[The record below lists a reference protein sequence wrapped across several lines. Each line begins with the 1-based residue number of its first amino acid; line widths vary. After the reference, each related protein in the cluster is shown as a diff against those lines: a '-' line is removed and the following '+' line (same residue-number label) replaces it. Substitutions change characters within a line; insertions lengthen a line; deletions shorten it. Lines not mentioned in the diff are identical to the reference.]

1 MSHDPLIAK
10 RAAYG
15 YDKNMLCCIYL
26 YLKKQKIMIS
36 VINIHRN
43 FEEIISGIPQ
53 GLMVGSILF
62 RIFSVTFSISC
73 LSLRLMIFLT
83 TIRFQAFLKQ

>member
-1 MSHDPLIAK
+1 MNLLEAFSCMSHDPLIAK
-10 RAAYG
+10 LTAYG

-62 RIFSVTFSISC
+62 RNFSVTFSISC
-73 LSLRLMIFLT
+73 
-83 TIRFQAFLKQ
+83 